1 MTAPGSSPYAA
12 RRARLR
18 LLAALCLVAG
28 AGCHVSGRQ
37 PAEQAGATPD
47 QQAPEA
53 ALVIADA
60 SAGEADGAIPF
71 MVALRP
77 ASERPVEVGYATADE
92 TATAGNDYR
101 AESGT
106 LTFGAGHTGRTITV
120 PVLNDET
127 AEDGETFTVTLIDP
141 VNARLAD
148 ATARGEIIDD
158 DPPPPEIIAN
168 DRRPPALASLAS
180 LAVSGDGAMYPP
192 FASDIHHY
200 ALTCGNADRL
210 QVSAHTAHPRAE
222 LTLVRQAPETSHR
235 STTGSL
241 DVELGVDENHDI
253 VVEVS
258 DDGVTA
264 TYIVHCIPDN
274 FPDVR
279 ILKKTAR
286 ASEHLM
292 VVVPVVRLGISR
304 STHKFVAI
312 MDTNGVPRFHLEGS
326 GGHFR
331 AFSNGPTIDGRQVQ
345 YALAESDGYGLYDR
359 SFHRIRTVS
368 TPGWD
373 SHDFLI
379 TEDDTFLF
387 LGFKDATRDLSHI
400 TNSGSSTPF
409 SAALEVRDVI
419 IVEQTLSGSTRFEWN
434 SWGHLNILDCIYED
448 YDGGRYTQLNGF
460 QMANGD
466 IVGSFRTCNM
476 VARIDRSGN
485 TGAIEWQVG
494 GTSAI
499 PETAYRPITG
509 DDDGGNEFC
518 QQHNPTQVGEKLVLF
533 DNGSAC
539 RGTRKTV
546 QQFSR
551 VVEYDLSSGTE
562 ARFSR
567 EYRRRSGHGFSY
579 YQGGVTVLDNGNWLI
594 AWGIPVDYTLGV
606 DELSTIS
613 EVNAQGELVFD
624 MNMSGDGHPVVS
636 YRVYAMSESE
646 FQIPWNLP

>member
-28 AGCHVSGRQ
+28 VGCHVSGRQ

-53 ALVIADA
+53 ALAELVIADA

-168 DRRPPALASLAS
+168 DRRPPALASLA
-180 LAVSGDGAMYPP
+180 VSRGGAMYPP

-292 VVVPVVRLGISR
+292 VVVPVVRPGISR

-312 MDTNGVPRFHLEGS
+312 MDTNGVPRFHLKGAAATS
-326 GGHFR
+326 VR
-331 AFSNGPTIDGRQVQ
+331 SATGRPSMVGRCNTRLLNRM
-345 YALAESDGYGLYDR
+345 ATGCTTE
-359 SFHRIRTVS
+359 VS
-368 TPGWD
+368 TAFEP
-373 SHDFLI
+373 
-379 TEDDTFLF
+379 
-387 LGFKDATRDLSHI
+387 
-400 TNSGSSTPF
+400 
-409 SAALEVRDVI
+409 SARP
-419 IVEQTLSGSTRFEWN
+419 
-434 SWGHLNILDCIYED
+434 
-448 YDGGRYTQLNGF
+448 DGIHT
-460 QMANGD
+460 
-466 IVGSFRTCNM
+466 
-476 VARIDRSGN
+476 
-485 TGAIEWQVG
+485 
-494 GTSAI
+494 TS
-499 PETAYRPITG
+499 
-509 DDDGGNEFC
+509 
-518 QQHNPTQVGEKLVLF
+518 
-533 DNGSAC
+533 
-539 RGTRKTV
+539 
-546 QQFSR
+546 
-551 VVEYDLSSGTE
+551 
-562 ARFSR
+562 
-567 EYRRRSGHGFSY
+567 
-579 YQGGVTVLDNGNWLI
+579 
-594 AWGIPVDYTLGV
+594 
-606 DELSTIS
+606 
-613 EVNAQGELVFD
+613 
-624 MNMSGDGHPVVS
+624 
-636 YRVYAMSESE
+636 
-646 FQIPWNLP
+646 